1 MDAVQAQLSE
11 ALDALVTS
19 PGTDGRGGRQ
29 FGGLEKCAALHH
41 GNPLSIVRFRPNI
54 VIESSKRRKEKLP
67 PFSEDSWETLWCR
80 DTSSTSSAGNGFKAR
95 INLVA
100 RCQRCVM
107 TTVDPVTAKF
117 DEASVPLKLLSR
129 SHAKDKKL
137 KGLKAACFG
146 MYAVPL
152 PPHGQ
157 AFDYGSVRVGD
168 AVDVRWR
175 PFTLDDE
182 ENRQIHSM

>member
-1 MDAVQAQLSE
+1 MEAVQAQLAD
-11 ALDALVTS
+11 ALDALTTS

-29 FGGLEKCAALHH
+29 FGGLEKSAALHH
-41 GNPLSIVRFRPNI
+41 DNFLSIVRFRPNI
-54 VIESSKRRKEKLP
+54 VIESSKRREKKLP

-80 DTSSTSSAGNGFKAR
+80 DTSDAAEGALKAR

-107 TTVDPVTAKF
+107 TTIDPVTAKF

-137 KGLKAACFG
+137 KGLNAACFG

-152 PPHGQ
+152 PPHGSLS
-157 AFDYGSVRVGD
+157 DYGIVRVGD

-175 PFTLDDE
+175 PFALDDE
-182 ENRQIHSM
+182 EHRPRLL